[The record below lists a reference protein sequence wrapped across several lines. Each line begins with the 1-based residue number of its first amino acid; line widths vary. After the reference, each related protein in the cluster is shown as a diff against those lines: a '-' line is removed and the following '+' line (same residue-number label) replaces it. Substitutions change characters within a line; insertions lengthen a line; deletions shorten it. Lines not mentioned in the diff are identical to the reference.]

1 VTPAIVLL
9 EQRKIPHEVMSYDH
23 DSSAESY
30 GGEAAEALGLKP
42 ALVFKT
48 LLVDVVELGPA
59 VAVLPVSEKL
69 DLKALSRALGAK
81 KAKMAPTDDAER
93 VTGYVVGGISPLG
106 QKKRLPTVLDSSAIG
121 LEQMYVS
128 AGRRGLEVRLAPS
141 DLATLTNATV
151 ASVAK

>member
-1 VTPAIVLL
+1 MLL
-9 EQRKIPHEVMSYDH
+9 GQRKIPHEVISYDH
-23 DSSAESY
+23 NPNAESY
-30 GGEAAEALGLKP
+30 GGEAAEVLGLEP
-42 ALVFKT
+42 SVVFKT
-48 LLVDVVELGPA
+48 LLVDVAELGPT

-69 DLKALSRALGAK
+69 DLKALARALDAK
-81 KAKMAPTDDAER
+81 KAKLAPTDDAER

-106 QKKRLPTVLDSSAIG
+106 QKKRLPTVIDSSAIG

-151 ASVAK
+151 ASITK